1 MHGSERML
9 HITSTR
15 SDQNFRG
22 YVDLD
27 RFSLY
32 VHRQVAYYRQNQKTR
47 LTLLDTFILKY

>member
-15 SDQNFRG
+15 SDLNFRG

-32 VHRQVAYYRQNQKTR
+32 EHRKVAYYRQNKR
-47 LTLLDTFILKY
+47 TLLDTFILK

>member
-15 SDQNFRG
+15 SDLNFRG

-32 VHRQVAYYRQNQKTR
+32 ERRKVAYYRQNKKTR
-47 LTLLDTFILKY
+47 ISSLF

>member
-15 SDQNFRG
+15 SDLNFRG

-27 RFSLY
+27 RVSLY
-32 VHRQVAYYRQNQKTR
+32 EHQKVAYYRQNKKTCVHR
-47 LTLLDTFILKY
+47 YKKI